1 MAIGSTGRE
10 IRASQNGLTPG
21 NDKIREGQRF
31 TDQTIDLFFVR
42 PHWQRSEETVDCPIA
57 QIRYVRSC
65 KLWQLYWIRNDG
77 KWLRYVPRPVAPT
90 LEEALRMIEE
100 EVGQGKRGRAA
111 TEDGRPPAESSAH
124 FATVA

>member
-1 MAIGSTGRE
+1 LEFGPTHFSKSHYQLAASLLGVWGVPNVAIGSTGRE

-77 KWLRYVPRPVAPT
+77 ICLST
-90 LEEALRMIEE
+90 
-100 EVGQGKRGRAA
+100 
-111 TEDGRPPAESSAH
+111 
-124 FATVA
+124 